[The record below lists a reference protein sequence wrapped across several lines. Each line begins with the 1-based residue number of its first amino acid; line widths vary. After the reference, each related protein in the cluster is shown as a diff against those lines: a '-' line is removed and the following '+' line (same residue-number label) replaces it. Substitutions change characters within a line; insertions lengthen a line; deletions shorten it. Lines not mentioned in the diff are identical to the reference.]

1 MRKKRE
7 NQEQDSQLSRGW
19 TIAERS
25 EEPEHTR
32 AEVLAEVVASE
43 ASLSAATNILDPR
56 KEVSNLT
63 LVLFG
68 VFGGMYLLYTVG
80 WFMIAQY
87 FSTVNSITAST
98 SGIIGGVLQQAIF
111 WIAAFAPAGWFLAS
125 VYLARNKK
133 AWFLPVA
140 LFIGLIVL
148 LPLPLFIVG
157 GGS

>member
-1 MRKKRE
+1 MRKKRGNE
-7 NQEQDSQLSRGW
+7 EQESKLSSGW
-19 TIAERS
+19 TIATDSDATAPTS
-25 EEPEHTR
+25 E
-32 AEVLAEVVASE
+32 EVLAEAAAPESSLPAS
-43 ASLSAATNILDPR
+43 ALALDPR
-56 KEVSNLT
+56 NEVSNLT

-87 FSTVNSITAST
+87 FSAVNSITAST

-111 WIAAFAPAGWFLAS
+111 WVAALAPAGWFLAS
-125 VYLARNKK
+125 VFLARNKK
-133 AWFLPVA
+133 TWFLPVA
-140 LFIGLIVL
+140 LFLGLIVL